1 MRLDA
6 WTLVLAAGAGR
17 RLSSVTGGVPK
28 QFWRPQGRTSLLED
42 TLDRLSP
49 LVPARRTVTIVDR
62 SHQPFVTAL
71 ANPDRLGEV
80 LYQPEDRGTAAG
92 VLLGL
97 LAIVARQR
105 DAIVV
110 LTPSDH
116 GVRRPETYREGLR
129 TAIDSIS
136 RHESNIVL
144 FGVEADQP
152 HRDYGWITPARA
164 PKPSEFVNVTSFVEK
179 PSAAL
184 ANELWVT
191 GAVWNTMVLV
201 ARASALVDLYKRHL
215 PGLYAVFAP
224 AVTLASHEC
233 RRHFDTIYPALPT
246 YDFSGDVLR
255 PAGGLS
261 LIVWPS
267 TLGWSDLGTPERLK
281 AWQAG
286 PHVPLLMAH
295 TAA

>member
-6 WTLVLAAGAGR
+6 WSLVLAAGAGR
-17 RLSSVTGGVPK
+17 RLSSLTGGVPK

-49 LVPARRTVTIVDR
+49 LVPARRTITIVDR
-62 SHQPFVTAL
+62 SHQAFVTAV
-71 ANPDRLGEV
+71 ANPDRLGEIV
-80 LYQPEDRGTAAG
+80 YQPEDRGTAAG

-97 LAIVARQR
+97 LAIVARAR

-116 GVRRPETYREGLR
+116 GVRRPEAYREGLR

-136 RHESNIVL
+136 LYESNIVL

-152 HRDYGWITPARA
+152 QRDYGWITPARV
-164 PKPSEFVNVTSFVEK
+164 PQPHELVNVASFVEK

-224 AVTLASHEC
+224 AVTLPSREC
-233 RRHFDTIYPALPT
+233 RRHFDSIYPALPP
-246 YDFSGDVLR
+246 YDFSRRRAR
-255 PAGGLS
+255 PRGRPVIDGLA
-261 LIVWPS
+261 LDP
-267 TLGWSDLGTPERLK
+267 RLV
-281 AWQAG
+281 G
-286 PHVPLLMAH
+286 PRD
-295 TAA
+295 T